1 MTLIIGHRGAKATY
15 AENTLTSFEKAIR
28 QGADGIELDIHYS
41 KDGEI
46 MVFHDFTLDRM
57 CKAEGAI
64 YELSV
69 KELQALTVHFKGQ
82 KEKIPTLREV
92 LHLLVRLQDE
102 HHRKLLLNV
111 EFKAGS
117 DFYPNIE
124 EKTLALCL
132 EYLPYEQLIFSSFD
146 HFALQKLKSLDS
158 KSQTAVLTSCAMVK
172 PWEYLQNLQANFYHP
187 AYQALVPRHLEALLK
202 NGILLNPYTV
212 NDPSV
217 AEGLIKNRINAIITD
232 VPDVMVA
239 LRQKFNP
246 DKGEV

>member
-1 MTLIIGHRGAKATY
+1 
-15 AENTLTSFEKAIR
+15 
-28 QGADGIELDIHYS
+28 
-41 KDGEI
+41 
-46 MVFHDFTLDRM
+46 
-57 CKAEGAI
+57 
-64 YELSV
+64 
-69 KELQALTVHFKGQ
+69 
-82 KEKIPTLREV
+82 
-92 LHLLVRLQDE
+92 
-102 HHRKLLLNV
+102 
-111 EFKAGS
+111 
-117 DFYPNIE
+117 
-124 EKTLALCL
+124 
-132 EYLPYEQLIFSSFD
+132 
-146 HFALQKLKSLDS
+146 
-158 KSQTAVLTSCAMVK
+158 MVK